1 MKKKRL
7 IWTLGA
13 GIGLIAIILGW
24 FSCRARQTG
33 LNPDLL
39 SGAYPLKLPVD
50 AGRKLGQA
58 IKKQGLEKIF
68 IKERVNIF
76 FPDQAWL
83 GRINDG
89 GISRQALFSVGN
101 AGPEF
106 QVGKL
111 PYRLFQFAIYNPAGS
126 TLIYR
131 VGLKT
136 GKGKKNLFSTQ
147 LQGFHYQE
155 YEIDLGGVPQE
166 NARLVLETGGTGAG
180 AWLNPR
186 FSQEKKKPRLV
197 VMIVL
202 DTLRRDHVSLYG
214 YSRQTTPQLDRLA
227 ADAQVF
233 TNAYSSTSWTLPAH
247 VSLFSGKDLVGHG
260 VTAPEQKIPLDY
272 PLLAE
277 VFQANGFATAA
288 FTGGGFLNA
297 HYGFHRGFQVYSNLP
312 GRVFLLDSSD
322 KVLDNFKNFLGQ
334 AGGNDLFVFLH
345 TYQIH
350 APYKFP
356 PKFVRHFNPELNVN
370 LQGPANY
377 IRDKRVECFK
387 PLADKDRQTLIDL
400 YDTSIYY
407 ADQALVGGV
416 IQVLKE
422 KDLYRDALVAVLSDH
437 GEEFYEHGGWEHGH
451 SVYRELISIPLV
463 IKYPGNGRQG
473 RVDDLVSI
481 ADVPGLII
489 AALGIEDGR
498 KSFPVSIGQKERL
511 LPVLFPHS
519 PIIKEIPARLSF
531 VTDKF
536 HFIYNVLDF
545 EKLKIFNPQPRGLEI
560 YELYRDDDGP
570 EKTNIAR
577 QQPKVLNEFR
587 QHLKALLQWL
597 KDLKAGQGKLDEN
610 LERELKSLGYLNN

>member
-1 MKKKRL
+1 MKKTRL
-7 IWTLGA
+7 ICTLVA

-50 AGRKLGQA
+50 AGKKLGQA
-58 IKKQGLEKIF
+58 IQKQGLEKIF
-68 IKERVNIF
+68 IKDRINIF
-76 FPDQAWL
+76 FPDHPWL
-83 GRINDG
+83 GRVNDG

-101 AGPEF
+101 ARAEF
-106 QVGKL
+106 QVERL
-111 PYRLFQFAIYNPAGS
+111 PYRSLQFAIYNPAGS

-136 GKGKKNLFSTQ
+136 GTKKKNLFSTQ
-147 LQGFHYQE
+147 LQGFHLQE
-155 YEIDLGGVPQE
+155 YNIALDGAPPGD
-166 NARLVLETGGTGAG
+166 ARLVFETGGTGAG

-186 FSQEKKKPRLV
+186 FNREKEKPRIV

-202 DTLRRDHVSLYG
+202 DTLRRDHASLYG
-214 YSRQTTPQLDRLA
+214 YARQTTPRLDQLA

-260 VTAPEQKIPLDY
+260 VTAPEQKIPVDY

-297 HYGFHRGFQVYSNLP
+297 HYGFHRGFEVYSNLP
-312 GRVFLLDSSD
+312 GRVFLLDSAD
-322 KVLDNFKNFLGQ
+322 KVLDNFKSFLGQ
-334 AGGNDLFVFLH
+334 AGVSDLFVFLH

-356 PKFVRHFNPELNVN
+356 PKFVRHFNPQLNVN

-387 PLADKDRQTLIDL
+387 PLADKDRQTLVDL

-416 IQVLKE
+416 IGVLKE
-422 KDLYRDALVAVLSDH
+422 KNLYRDALVTVLSDH

-451 SVYRELISIPLV
+451 SVYRELIAIPLV
-463 IKYPGNGRQG
+463 VKYPGNGPKG

-481 ADVPGLII
+481 ADVPGLILS
-489 AALGIEDGR
+489 ALGIDDEK
-498 KSFPVSIGQKERL
+498 KSFPVSIGQKGRL

-519 PIIKEIPARLSF
+519 PIITEIPPRLSF
-531 VTDKF
+531 VTGQF

-545 EKLKIFNPQPRGLEI
+545 ERLKIFNPQPRNLEI
-560 YELYRDDDGP
+560 YELYRDEDGP

-587 QHLKALLQWL
+587 QHLKAYLQWL
-597 KDLKAGQGKLDEN
+597 KDLKARQGKLDEN

>member
-24 FSCRARQTG
+24 FSCRARQTN
-33 LNPDLL
+33 LNPNLL
-39 SGAYPLKLPVD
+39 SGAYPLKLPVE
-50 AGRKLGQA
+50 AERKLKQA

-76 FPDQAWL
+76 FPDQAWI

-89 GISRQALFSVGN
+89 GISRQALFSIGN
-101 AGPEF
+101 ARVEF

-111 PYRLFQFAIYNPAGS
+111 PYRLFQFAIYNPKGS

-131 VGLKT
+131 VGLKSGT
-136 GKGKKNLFSTQ
+136 KKKNLFSTQ

-155 YEIDLGGVPQE
+155 YKIALDGVPQE

-214 YSRQTTPQLDRLA
+214 YARQTTPRLDQLA

-260 VTAPEQKIPLDY
+260 VTAPEQKIPVDY

-322 KVLDNFKNFLGQ
+322 QVLDNFKNFLGQ

-416 IQVLKE
+416 IEVLKE

-451 SVYRELISIPLV
+451 SVYRELIAIPLV
-463 IKYPGNGRQG
+463 VKYPGNGRQG

-489 AALGIEDGR
+489 AALGMEDG
-498 KSFPVSIGQKERL
+498 KKNFPVSIGQKERL

-519 PIIKEIPARLSF
+519 PIIKEIPPRISF
-531 VTDKF
+531 VTGNF

-560 YELYRDDDGP
+560 YELYGDDDGP

-577 QQPKVLNEFR
+577 QQPKILNEFR
-587 QHLKALLQWL
+587 QHLKAFLQWL